1 MNKKLGLFIIWVLIG
16 FGIEALANPVDGT
29 WSGLGHLFVN
39 YIVLLSL
46 FPFGAG
52 LILFYGETK
61 KNEPIPCLILTILL
75 LLLANA
81 SILLLWIIPN
91 LFDLEFNLPLLSSFT
106 QCYRYIPVLS
116 FGAAYFASM
125 IRK

>member
-16 FGIEALANPVDGT
+16 FGIEALANPVGGT

-61 KNEPIPCLILTILL
+61 KDEPIPCLILTILL